1 MDPETHVK
9 SLILQGLDH
18 ISNCILRFSYSQSIT
33 RCDDDI
39 LGTGDHIHGAICGD
53 FSVSS
58 YDLLFSAF
66 GIFRCYNKQTKIQRL
81 EKKNMSL
88 PKLLIQA
95 KEMKF
100 KKATTQSAKKVS
112 LEVAIWASFN

>member
-66 GIFRCYNKQTKIQRL
+66 GIFRSYNKQTKIQRL
-81 EKKNMSL
+81 EKKNMPL

-112 LEVAIWASFN
+112 LEVAIRANFN

>member
-66 GIFRCYNKQTKIQRL
+66 GIFRSYNKQPKYSVSK
-81 EKKNMSL
+81 KKNMSV
-88 PKLLIQA
+88 PKLLNQA

-100 KKATTQSAKKVS
+100 KKATTQSARKVS
-112 LEVAIWASFN
+112 LQVAIWASFN

>member
-18 ISNCILRFSYSQSIT
+18 ISNCILRFSNSQSIA

-66 GIFRCYNKQTKIQRL
+66 GIFRSYNKQTKIQRL
-81 EKKNMSL
+81 EKKKYAAPETSNSS
-88 PKLLIQA
+88 KRDEI
-95 KEMKF
+95 
-100 KKATTQSAKKVS
+100 
-112 LEVAIWASFN
+112 